1 MRFDSVIVGRSDGL
15 EMMVSDA
22 IKMTKEIKEKIGV
35 KNAATL
41 RKGKSI
47 MDRIEDVE
55 VYKSNELAL
64 MYNDLAPEDIKKP
77 INTSMMRNF
86 LENVIKKDN
95 PDAYEKIWKYYNLSE
110 VLPEK
115 YMKKL
120 AIFIEKV
127 WSQYRTIEYC
137 YQYSKS
143 FHDFVEKYAKK
154 VDAEGMS
161 NLDKI
166 KWFRLWLFVIKDQGF
181 YWFDIRKDGKF
192 SFSEQNENLYLFP
205 ETIVYFDYYVSEI
218 PDNSINVEMMKRLIE
233 LYPEEVQNKVW
244 RFAELNNNNVPDMLR
259 TGEIREKVKKA
270 LFPISWMSEPMLFCM
285 NDCIK
290 KNDPE
295 YLKAAVIAYQNGGIK
310 TLKSFKQKGNDP
322 FDRFRLKSVDC
333 YEVFSAGEKD
343 GKERVFSV
351 TSSEELAMFVEVY
364 KWLLEHSDIKFG
376 PENKT
381 LSEYGIETLL
391 DEEPE
396 INSDWFLQMNLVDT
410 DEDINWDLFDKIVE
424 RNDKFMS
431 MYLKKEISAED
442 LYKELGFSTALQAK
456 LCCNKTVKLV
466 ESEATRM
473 AAALKRIKMFGTS
486 QAIRSDL
493 IYLEIFKYM
502 LSEKPENLPKNMV
515 NLYGKV
521 FK

>member
-1 MRFDSVIVGRSDGL
+1 
-15 EMMVSDA
+15 
-22 IKMTKEIKEKIGV
+22 
-35 KNAATL
+35 
-41 RKGKSI
+41 
-47 MDRIEDVE
+47 
-55 VYKSNELAL
+55 
-64 MYNDLAPEDIKKP
+64 
-77 INTSMMRNF
+77 
-86 LENVIKKDN
+86 
-95 PDAYEKIWKYYNLSE
+95 
-110 VLPEK
+110 
-115 YMKKL
+115 
-120 AIFIEKV
+120 
-127 WSQYRTIEYC
+127 
-137 YQYSKS
+137 
-143 FHDFVEKYAKK
+143 
-154 VDAEGMS
+154 
-161 NLDKI
+161 
-166 KWFRLWLFVIKDQGF
+166 
-181 YWFDIRKDGKF
+181 
-192 SFSEQNENLYLFP
+192 
-205 ETIVYFDYYVSEI
+205 
-218 PDNSINVEMMKRLIE
+218 MMKRLIG
-233 LYPEEVQNKVW
+233 LYPEKVQNKVW
-244 RFAELNNNNVPDMLR
+244 HFAELNNNNVPDMLR

-322 FDRFRLKSVDC
+322 FDRFRLKSVKC
-333 YEVFSAGEKD
+333 YEVYSEGEKD

-424 RNDKFMS
+424 ENDKFMS